1 MTTVSRRTTAK
12 LGDFV
17 VFLIGMRVFFFGSSG
32 KWLPMATAMPRMLI
46 ELS

>member
-1 MTTVSRRTTAK
+1 MTTVIPARMTAK

-17 VFLIGMRVFFFGSSG
+17 VFLIGMRVWKFW